1 MIWTSFAIGV
11 AVCLAITLTARVV
24 RERRQRSAF
33 ITSLSPAQREGLW
46 GFETVNGDWRA
57 FKELVE
63 FERRKTECDKMLRDE
78 RVAQMQILLDEDERA
93 AQLQPSIGNTG
104 AQLGDIRNRTVKSS

>member
-11 AVCLAITLTARVV
+11 AVCLAITLTAHVV

-46 GFETVNGDWRA
+46 GFETVKGDWRA

-63 FERRKTECDKMLRDE
+63 FERKKTEFDKMLRDE
-78 RVAQMQILLDEDERA
+78 RVAQMQVLLDEDERA
-93 AQLQPSIGNTG
+93 AELQPSIGNNV
-104 AQLGDIRNRTVKSS
+104 AQLGDIHNRTVKT

>member
-1 MIWTSFAIGV
+1 MFWTGFAIGV
-11 AVCLAITLTARVV
+11 AVCLAITAHVV

-46 GFETVNGDWRA
+46 GFETVKGDWRA

-63 FERRKTECDKMLRDE
+63 FERRKAEFGKMLRNE
-78 RVAQMQILLDEDERA
+78 RVAQLQILLDEDERA
-93 AQLQPSIGNTG
+93 AQLQPSIGNNG
-104 AQLGDIRNRTVKSS
+104 AQLGDIRNRTVKT